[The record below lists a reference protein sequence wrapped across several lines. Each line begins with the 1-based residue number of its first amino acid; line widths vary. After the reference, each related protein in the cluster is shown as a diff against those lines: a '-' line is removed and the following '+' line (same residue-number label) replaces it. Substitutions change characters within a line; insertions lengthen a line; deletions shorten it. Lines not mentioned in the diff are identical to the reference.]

1 MLFSSERIMG
11 CRTKHA
17 GRQGQLYLD
26 LGRRI
31 IYLCEDNLRHLKMSR
46 TTSFPSLGLTQPL
59 FLFQGCVVRG
69 SNFSCT

>member
-46 TTSFPSLGLTQPL
+46 TTVPFLPVSGPDTAFVSLPRV
-59 FLFQGCVVRG
+59 C
-69 SNFSCT
+69 C